1 MSHTAISVH
10 TLGTEPDAMVVAI
23 GVATFDTKNELSR
36 ELFIVELKSQHERGI
51 ELRSMRW
58 WMEQP
63 EESRGVFEQDGEPL
77 DVVLSYIFDIIAKT
91 TGILLI
97 RKDDVA
103 VFKNIH
109 SRFTT
114 SAVDIDEV
122 VDGSGIPRDTLV
134 VCPEFHQAALAAS
147 ADGATLR
154 ALWRAQERVRNQDAA

>member
-23 GVATFDTKNELSR
+23 GVATFDTKTELSR
-36 ELFIVELKSQHERGI
+36 ELFIVDLESQPGRII
-51 ELRSMRW
+51 EPRSMRW

-77 DVVLSYIFDIIAKT
+77 DVVMSYIFDIIAKT
-91 TGILLI
+91 TGMLLI

-103 VFKNIH
+103 VFKNIK

-122 VDGSGIPRDTLV
+122 IDDSGIPRDTLV

>member
-1 MSHTAISVH
+1 MSHTAICVH
-10 TLGTEPDAMVVAI
+10 TLGTEPDDMVVAI

-36 ELFIVELKSQHERGI
+36 ELFIVDLESQPGRYI
-51 ELRSMRW
+51 EPRSMRW
-58 WMEQP
+58 WMGQP
-63 EESRGVFEQDGEPL
+63 EESRGVFEQEGEPL

-91 TGILLI
+91 TGMLLI

-103 VFKNIH
+103 VFKNIK

-122 VDGSGIPRDTLV
+122 VDCSGIPRDTLV

>member
-91 TGILLI
+91 IGMLLI
-97 RKDDVA
+97 RKDDVD
-103 VFKNIH
+103 VFNNIH
-109 SRFTT
+109 HGCTT
-114 SAVDIDEV
+114 NAVDIDEV
-122 VDGSGIPRDTLV
+122 VDRSGIPRDTLV
-134 VCPEFHQAALAAS
+134 VRPKFHQAALAAS

-154 ALWRAQERVRNQDAA
+154 ALWRAQERVRNRDAA

>member
-23 GVATFDTKNELSR
+23 GVATFDTKTELSR
-36 ELFIVELKSQHERGI
+36 ELFIVDLESQPGRVI
-51 ELRSMRW
+51 EPRSMRW

-63 EESRGVFEQDGEPL
+63 EESRGIFEQDGEPL
-77 DVVLSYIFDIIAKT
+77 DVVMSYVLDIIAKT

-103 VFKNIH
+103 VFKNIY

-122 VDGSGIPRDTLV
+122 IDDSGIPRDTLV
-134 VCPEFHQAALAAS
+134 VCPKFHQAALAAS

-154 ALWRAQERVRNQDAA
+154 ALWRVQERVRNQDAA

>member
-23 GVATFDTKNELSR
+23 GVATFDTENELSR
-36 ELFIVELKSQHERGI
+36 ELFIVDLESQHRRCI
-51 ELRSMRW
+51 EPRSMRW

-63 EESRGVFEQDGEPL
+63 EESRGIFEQDGEPL

-103 VFKNIH
+103 VFKNIY

-122 VDGSGIPRDTLV
+122 IDDSGIPRDTLV
-134 VCPEFHQAALAAS
+134 VCPKFHQAALVAS

>member
-1 MSHTAISVH
+1 MSHTAICIH

-23 GVATFDTKNELSR
+23 GVSTFDVKTELSR
-36 ELFIVELKSQHERGI
+36 ELFIVDLESQPGRII
-51 ELRSMRW
+51 EPRSMRW

-77 DVVLSYIFDIIAKT
+77 DVVLSYIRDIVAKT

-103 VFKNIH
+103 VFNNIH

-122 VDGSGIPRDTLV
+122 VDASSIPTLV
-134 VCPEFHQAALAAS
+134 AYPKFHQAALAAS

-154 ALWRAQERVRNQDAA
+154 ALWKAQERVRNRDAA

>member
-1 MSHTAISVH
+1 MSHTAICVH
-10 TLGTEPDAMVVAI
+10 TLGTEPDDMVVAI

-36 ELFIVELKSQHERGI
+36 ELFIVDLESQPGRYI
-51 ELRSMRW
+51 EPRSMRW
-58 WMEQP
+58 WMGQP

-77 DVVLSYIFDIIAKT
+77 DVVMSYIFDIIAKT

-103 VFKNIH
+103 VFKNIK

-122 VDGSGIPRDTLV
+122 IDDSGIPRDTLV

>member
-10 TLGTEPDAMVVAI
+10 TLGTEPDAVVVAI
-23 GVATFDTKNELSR
+23 GVATFDTKTELSR
-36 ELFIVELKSQHERGI
+36 ELFIVDLESQPGRCI
-51 ELRSMRW
+51 EPRSMRW

-63 EESRGVFEQDGEPL
+63 EESRGIFEQDGEPL
-77 DVVLSYIFDIIAKT
+77 DVVMSYVLDIIAKT

-103 VFKNIH
+103 VFKNIY

-114 SAVDIDEV
+114 IAVDIDEV
-122 VDGSGIPRDTLV
+122 IDDSGIPRDTLV
-134 VCPEFHQAALAAS
+134 ASTKFHQAALAAG

-154 ALWRAQERVRNQDAA
+154 ALWGAQERVRNQDAA

>member
-1 MSHTAISVH
+1 MSHTAICVH

-36 ELFIVELKSQHERGI
+36 ELFIVDLESQPGRCI
-51 ELRSMRW
+51 EPRSMRW

-63 EESRGVFEQDGEPL
+63 EESRGIFEQDGEPL
-77 DVVLSYIFDIIAKT
+77 DVVLSYIRDIIAKT
-91 TGILLI
+91 TGMLLI
-97 RKDDVA
+97 RKDDVS
-103 VFKNIH
+103 VFKNIN

-114 SAVDIDEV
+114 SAVDIDKV
-122 VDGSGIPRDTLV
+122 VNVSGFPRDTLV

>member
-36 ELFIVELKSQHERGI
+36 ELFIVDLESQPGRVI
-51 ELRSMRW
+51 EPRSMRW

-63 EESRGVFEQDGEPL
+63 EESRGIFEQDGEPL
-77 DVVLSYIFDIIAKT
+77 DVVMSYVLDIIAKT

-97 RKDDVA
+97 RKDDVV
-103 VFKNIH
+103 VFKNIY

-114 SAVDIDEV
+114 IAVDIDEV
-122 VDGSGIPRDTLV
+122 VDDSGIPRDTLIA
-134 VCPEFHQAALAAS
+134 PPKFHQAALAAS

>member
-36 ELFIVELKSQHERGI
+36 ELFIVDLESQPGRYI
-51 ELRSMRW
+51 EPRSMRW
-58 WMEQP
+58 WMGQP
-63 EESRGVFEQDGEPL
+63 EESRGVFEQEGEPL

-91 TGILLI
+91 TGMLLI

-103 VFKNIH
+103 VFKNIK

-122 VDGSGIPRDTLV
+122 IDDSGIPRDTLV

>member
-1 MSHTAISVH
+1 MSHTAICVH
-10 TLGTEPDAMVVAI
+10 TLGTEPDDMVVAI

-36 ELFIVELKSQHERGI
+36 ELFIVDLESQPGRYI
-51 ELRSMRW
+51 APRSMRW
-58 WMEQP
+58 WMGQP
-63 EESRGVFEQDGEPL
+63 EESRGVFEQEGEPL

-91 TGILLI
+91 TGMLLI

-103 VFKNIH
+103 VFKNIK

-122 VDGSGIPRDTLV
+122 IDDSGIPRDTLV
-134 VCPEFHQAALAAS
+134 VCREFHQAALAAS

>member
-23 GVATFDTKNELSR
+23 GVATFDTKTELSR
-36 ELFIVELKSQHERGI
+36 ELFIVDLESQPERII
-51 ELRSMRW
+51 EPRSMRW

-77 DVVLSYIFDIIAKT
+77 DVVLFYVLNIIAKT
-91 TGILLI
+91 TGVLLI

-103 VFKNIH
+103 VFKNIY

-114 SAVDIDEV
+114 IAVDIDEV
-122 VDGSGIPRDTLV
+122 VDDSGIPRDTLV
-134 VCPEFHQAALAAS
+134 APPKFHQAALAAS

-154 ALWRAQERVRNQDAA
+154 ALWGAQERVRNQDAA

>member
-23 GVATFDTKNELSR
+23 GVATFDTKTELSR
-36 ELFIVELKSQHERGI
+36 ELFIVDLESQPGRNI
-51 ELRSMRW
+51 EPRTMRW
-58 WMEQP
+58 WMKQP
-63 EESRGVFEQDGEPL
+63 EESRGIFEQDGEPL
-77 DVVLSYIFDIIAKT
+77 DVVLSYVLDIVAKT

-114 SAVDIDEV
+114 IAVDIDEV
-122 VDGSGIPRDTLV
+122 VDDSGIPRDTLV
-134 VCPEFHQAALAAS
+134 APPKFHQAALAAS

>member
-23 GVATFDTKNELSR
+23 GVATFDTKTELSR
-36 ELFIVELKSQHERGI
+36 ELFIVDLESQPGRVI
-51 ELRSMRW
+51 EPRSMRW

-63 EESRGVFEQDGEPL
+63 EESRGIFEQDGEPL
-77 DVVLSYIFDIIAKT
+77 DVVMSYVLDIIAKT

-103 VFKNIH
+103 VFKNIY

-114 SAVDIDEV
+114 IAVDIDEV
-122 VDGSGIPRDTLV
+122 VDDSGIPRDTLV
-134 VCPEFHQAALAAS
+134 APPKFHQAALAAS

-154 ALWRAQERVRNQDAA
+154 ALWGAQERVRNQDAA

>member
-23 GVATFDTKNELSR
+23 GVATFDTKTELSR
-36 ELFIVELKSQHERGI
+36 ELFIVDLESQPGRII
-51 ELRSMRW
+51 EPRSMRW

-63 EESRGVFEQDGEPL
+63 EESRGIFEQDGEPL
-77 DVVLSYIFDIIAKT
+77 DVVMSYVLDIIAKT

-114 SAVDIDEV
+114 IAVDIDEV
-122 VDGSGIPRDTLV
+122 VDDSGIQRDTLV
-134 VCPEFHQAALAAS
+134 APPKFHQAALAAS

-154 ALWRAQERVRNQDAA
+154 ALWGAQERVRNQDAA

>member
-1 MSHTAISVH
+1 
-10 TLGTEPDAMVVAI
+10 MVVAI
-23 GVATFDTKNELSR
+23 GVTTFDVKTELSR
-36 ELFIVELKSQHERGI
+36 ELFIVDLENQPGRCI
-51 ELRSMRW
+51 EPRSMRW

-63 EESRGVFEQDGEPL
+63 EESRGIFEQDGEPL

-103 VFKNIH
+103 VFNNIH
-109 SRFTT
+109 PRFTT

-122 VDGSGIPRDTLV
+122 VDDSGIPRDTLV
-134 VCPEFHQAALAAS
+134 AYPKFHQAALAAS

-154 ALWRAQERVRNQDAA
+154 ALWKAQERVRNRDAA

>member
-1 MSHTAISVH
+1 MSHTAISIH
-10 TLGTEPDAMVVAI
+10 TLGTEPDAMVVSI
-23 GVATFDTKNELSR
+23 GVATFDTKTELSR
-36 ELFIVELKSQHERGI
+36 ELFIVDLENQPGRNI
-51 ELRSMRW
+51 EPRSMRW

-63 EESRGVFEQDGEPL
+63 EESRGIFEQDGEPL

-103 VFKNIH
+103 VFNNIH
-109 SRFTT
+109 RRFTI

-122 VDGSGIPRDTLV
+122 VDASGIQRDTLV
-134 VCPEFHQAALAAS
+134 VCPKFHQAALAAS

-154 ALWRAQERVRNQDAA
+154 ALWRAQKRVRNRDAA

>member
-23 GVATFDTKNELSR
+23 GVATFDTKTELSR
-36 ELFIVELKSQHERGI
+36 ELFIVDLESQPGRCI
-51 ELRSMRW
+51 EPRSMRW

-63 EESRGVFEQDGEPL
+63 EESRGIFEQDGEPL

-103 VFKNIH
+103 VFNNIH
-109 SRFTT
+109 HGFTT

-122 VDGSGIPRDTLV
+122 IDESGIPRDTLV
-134 VCPEFHQAALAAS
+134 VCPKFHQAALVAS

-154 ALWRAQERVRNQDAA
+154 ALWGAQERVRNQDAA

>member
-1 MSHTAISVH
+1 MSHTAICVH

-36 ELFIVELKSQHERGI
+36 ELFIVDLESQPGRYI
-51 ELRSMRW
+51 EPRSMRW
-58 WMEQP
+58 WMGQP
-63 EESRGVFEQDGEPL
+63 EESRGVFEQEGEPL

-91 TGILLI
+91 TGMLLI

-103 VFKNIH
+103 VFKNIK

-122 VDGSGIPRDTLV
+122 IDDSGIPRDTLV

>member
-1 MSHTAISVH
+1 MSNTAICVH

-36 ELFIVELKSQHERGI
+36 ELFIVDLESQPGRYI
-51 ELRSMRW
+51 EPRSMRW
-58 WMEQP
+58 WMGQP
-63 EESRGVFEQDGEPL
+63 EESRGVFEQEGEPL

-91 TGILLI
+91 TGMLLI

-103 VFKNIH
+103 VFKNIK

-122 VDGSGIPRDTLV
+122 VDCSGIPRDTLV
-134 VCPEFHQAALAAS
+134 VCPEFHQAALVAS

>member
-36 ELFIVELKSQHERGI
+36 ELFIVDLESQPGRCI
-51 ELRSMRW
+51 EPRSMRW

-63 EESRGVFEQDGEPL
+63 EESRGIFEQDGEPL

-103 VFKNIH
+103 VFKNIN

-114 SAVDIDEV
+114 SADDIDKV
-122 VDGSGIPRDTLV
+122 VDCSGIPRDTLV
-134 VCPEFHQAALAAS
+134 VCPKFHQAALAAS

-154 ALWRAQERVRNQDAA
+154 ALWRAQERVRNRDAA

>member
-1 MSHTAISVH
+1 MSHTAICVH
-10 TLGTEPDAMVVAI
+10 TLGTEPDDMVVAI

-36 ELFIVELKSQHERGI
+36 ELFIVDLESQPGRYI
-51 ELRSMRW
+51 EPRSMRW
-58 WMEQP
+58 WMGQP
-63 EESRGVFEQDGEPL
+63 EESRGVFEQEGEPL

-91 TGILLI
+91 TGMLLI

-103 VFKNIH
+103 VFKNIK

-122 VDGSGIPRDTLV
+122 IDCSGIPRDTLV
-134 VCPEFHQAALAAS
+134 VCPEFHQAALVAS

>member
-10 TLGTEPDAMVVAI
+10 TLGTEPDAMVVSI
-23 GVATFDTKNELSR
+23 GVATFDTKTELSR
-36 ELFIVELKSQHERGI
+36 ELFIVDLESQPGRNI
-51 ELRSMRW
+51 EPRTMRW

-63 EESRGVFEQDGEPL
+63 EESRGIFEQDGETL
-77 DVVLSYIFDIIAKT
+77 DVVLSNIFDIIAKT

-103 VFKNIH
+103 VFKNIY

-114 SAVDIDEV
+114 IAVDIDEV
-122 VDGSGIPRDTLV
+122 VDDSGIPRDTLV
-134 VCPEFHQAALAAS
+134 APPKFHQAALAAS

-154 ALWRAQERVRNQDAA
+154 ALWGAQERVRNQDAA

>member
-23 GVATFDTKNELSR
+23 GVATFDTKTELSR
-36 ELFIVELKSQHERGI
+36 ELFIVDLESQPGRCI
-51 ELRSMRW
+51 EPRSMRW

-63 EESRGVFEQDGEPL
+63 EESRGIFEQDGEPL
-77 DVVLSYIFDIIAKT
+77 DVVMSYVLDIIAKT

-114 SAVDIDEV
+114 IAVDIDEV
-122 VDGSGIPRDTLV
+122 VDDSGIPRNTLV
-134 VCPEFHQAALAAS
+134 APPKFHQAALAAS

-154 ALWRAQERVRNQDAA
+154 AVWGAPKRVRNQDAA

>member
-36 ELFIVELKSQHERGI
+36 ELFIVDLKSQHERGI

-103 VFKNIH
+103 VFNNIH
-109 SRFTT
+109 HGFTS

-122 VDGSGIPRDTLV
+122 VDCSGIPRDTLV

-154 ALWRAQERVRNQDAA
+154 ALWRAQARVRNPDAA

>member
-1 MSHTAISVH
+1 MSHTAICVH
-10 TLGTEPDAMVVAI
+10 TLGTEPDDMVVAI

-36 ELFIVELKSQHERGI
+36 ELFIVDLESQPGRYI
-51 ELRSMRW
+51 EPRSMRW
-58 WMEQP
+58 WMGQP
-63 EESRGVFEQDGEPL
+63 EESRGVFEQEGEPL

-91 TGILLI
+91 TGMLLI

-103 VFKNIH
+103 VFKNIK

-122 VDGSGIPRDTLV
+122 IVDAPLPRDTFV
-134 VCPEFHQAALAAS
+134 VYPESHQAALVAS

>member
-1 MSHTAISVH
+1 MSHTAICVH
-10 TLGTEPDAMVVAI
+10 TLGTEPDDMVVAI

-36 ELFIVELKSQHERGI
+36 ELFIVDLESQPGRYI
-51 ELRSMRW
+51 EPRSMRW

-63 EESRGVFEQDGEPL
+63 EESRGIFEQDGEPL
-77 DVVLSYIFDIIAKT
+77 DVVMSYVLDIIAKT

-103 VFKNIH
+103 VFKNIK

-122 VDGSGIPRDTLV
+122 VDCSGIPRDTLV
-134 VCPEFHQAALAAS
+134 VSPKFHQAALAAS
-147 ADGATLR
+147 ADGDTLR
-154 ALWRAQERVRNQDAA
+154 ALWGAQERVRNQDAA

>member
-1 MSHTAISVH
+1 MNHTAISVH
-10 TLGTEPDAMVVAI
+10 TLGTEPDDMVVAI

-36 ELFIVELKSQHERGI
+36 ELFIVDLESQPGRYI
-51 ELRSMRW
+51 EPRSMRW
-58 WMEQP
+58 WMGQP

-77 DVVLSYIFDIIAKT
+77 DVVMSYIFDIIAKT

-103 VFKNIH
+103 VFNNIH
-109 SRFTT
+109 HGFTT
-114 SAVDIDEV
+114 SADDIDKI
-122 VDGSGIPRDTLV
+122 VDCSGIPRDTLV
-134 VCPEFHQAALAAS
+134 VYPKFHQAALAAS

>member
-23 GVATFDTKNELSR
+23 GVATFNTKTELSR
-36 ELFIVELKSQHERGI
+36 ELFIVDLESQPGRFI
-51 ELRSMRW
+51 EPRSMRW

-63 EESRGVFEQDGEPL
+63 EESRGIFEQDGEPL
-77 DVVLSYIFDIIAKT
+77 DVVLSYVLNIVAKT

-114 SAVDIDEV
+114 IAVDIDEV
-122 VDGSGIPRDTLV
+122 VDDSGIPRDTLV
-134 VCPEFHQAALAAS
+134 APPKFHQAALAAS

>member
-36 ELFIVELKSQHERGI
+36 ELFIVDLESQPGRYI
-51 ELRSMRW
+51 EPRSMRW
-58 WMEQP
+58 WMGQP
-63 EESRGVFEQDGEPL
+63 EESRGVFEQEGEPL

-91 TGILLI
+91 TGMLLI

-103 VFKNIH
+103 VFKNIK

-122 VDGSGIPRDTLV
+122 IDDSGIPRDTLV

-154 ALWRAQERVRNQDAA
+154 ALWRAQDRVRNRDAA

>member
-1 MSHTAISVH
+1 MSHTAICVH

-36 ELFIVELKSQHERGI
+36 ELFIVDLKSQHERGI

-103 VFKNIH
+103 VFNNIH
-109 SRFTT
+109 HGFTS
-114 SAVDIDEV
+114 SAVVIDEV
-122 VDGSGIPRDTLV
+122 VDASGIPRDTLV
-134 VCPEFHQAALAAS
+134 VCPEFHQAALVAS

>member
-1 MSHTAISVH
+1 MSHTAICVH

-23 GVATFDTKNELSR
+23 GVATFDTKAELSR
-36 ELFIVELKSQHERGI
+36 ELFIVDLESQPGRVI
-51 ELRSMRW
+51 EPRSMRW

-91 TGILLI
+91 TGMLFI

-103 VFKNIH
+103 VFNNIH
-109 SRFTT
+109 HGFTS

-122 VDGSGIPRDTLV
+122 VDDSGIPRDTLV
-134 VCPEFHQAALAAS
+134 VCPEFHQAAFAAS
-147 ADGATLR
+147 VDGATLR

>member
-1 MSHTAISVH
+1 MNHTAISVH

-23 GVATFDTKNELSR
+23 GVATFDTKAEISR
-36 ELFIVELKSQHERGI
+36 ELFIVDLESQPGRCI
-51 ELRSMRW
+51 EPRSMRW

-63 EESRGVFEQDGEPL
+63 EESRGIFEQDGEPL
-77 DVVLSYIFDIIAKT
+77 DVVMSYVLDIVAKT

-114 SAVDIDEV
+114 IAVDIDEV
-122 VDGSGIPRDTLV
+122 VDDSGIPRNTLV
-134 VCPEFHQAALAAS
+134 APPKFHQAALAAS

-154 ALWRAQERVRNQDAA
+154 ALWGAQERVRNQDAA